1 LFLGE
6 VLYGFLRTTGS
17 FFWNF
22 FVFYNRMQAQ
32 ETPLALR
39 SRNTSTL
46 KRVAS
51 GDSGGGDGD
60 NERLLLGH
68 NISVNS
74 EDRENLGCGVD
85 EEQAYVQRN
94 PNGNKARQLW
104 QKVKKKY
111 ELLEY
116 HLVPEYLQDN
126 EFVLR
131 HYRADW
137 PIWDSLLSIFSLHNE
152 TVNIW
157 TSAFLPSPL
166 PPKCCAAVF
175 LPFCVFFLCP
185 LDVSF
190 ILCMLMCAHVVL
202 KKH

>member
-85 EEQAYVQRN
+85 EE
-94 PNGNKARQLW
+94 
-104 QKVKKKY
+104 
-111 ELLEY
+111 
-116 HLVPEYLQDN
+116 
-126 EFVLR
+126 
-131 HYRADW
+131 
-137 PIWDSLLSIFSLHNE
+137 
-152 TVNIW
+152 
-157 TSAFLPSPL
+157 
-166 PPKCCAAVF
+166 
-175 LPFCVFFLCP
+175 
-185 LDVSF
+185 
-190 ILCMLMCAHVVL
+190 
-202 KKH
+202 